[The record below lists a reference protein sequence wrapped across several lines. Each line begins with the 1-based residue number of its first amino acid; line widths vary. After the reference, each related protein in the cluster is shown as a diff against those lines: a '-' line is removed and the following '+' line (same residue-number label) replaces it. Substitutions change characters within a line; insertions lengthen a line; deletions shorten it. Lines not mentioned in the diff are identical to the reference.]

1 MLKYD
6 KEFKI
11 AVMKKFNKLK
21 ENSGNSVN
29 SGIKIMNRIS
39 HVSKRFK

>member
-1 MLKYD
+1 MLKSD

-21 ENSGNSVN
+21 ENSERQFSELWNKN
-29 SGIKIMNRIS
+29 NEQNK
-39 HVSKRFK
+39 